1 MFSRRLLL
9 AASLVSVGVGVILIG
24 LTSYVPTFLEALLGV
39 SPLTSGLTLAALTI
53 GWPISA
59 SQSGRLYLR
68 FGFRTTALIGST
80 VVVVG
85 AVGLVVA
92 STRPSVLAVGL
103 ACFVIGAGLG
113 LVASPSLIAAQ
124 SSVGWNERGVVTG
137 ANLFSRSMGSAVGV
151 AALGALVNGLMH
163 GDTPAQDPEQFGDA
177 VTVAFVAVAVVA
189 LATVV
194 AAAAMPRTTLEHVSP
209 STPVDDVAD

>member
-1 MFSRRLLL
+1 M
-9 AASLVSVGVGVILIG
+9 
-24 LTSYVPTFLEALLGV
+24 
-39 SPLTSGLTLAALTI
+39 
-53 GWPISA
+53 
-59 SQSGRLYLR
+59 
-68 FGFRTTALIGST
+68 
-80 VVVVG
+80 
-85 AVGLVVA
+85 
-92 STRPSVLAVGL
+92 LAVGL

-194 AAAAMPRTTLEHVSP
+194 AAAAMPRTTLEHGSP
-209 STPVDDVAD
+209 GTPADDDAD